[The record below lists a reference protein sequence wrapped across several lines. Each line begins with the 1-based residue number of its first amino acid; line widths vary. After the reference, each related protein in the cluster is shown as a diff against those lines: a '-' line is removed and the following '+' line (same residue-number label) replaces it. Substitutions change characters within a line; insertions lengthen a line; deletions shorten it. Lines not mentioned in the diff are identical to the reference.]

1 MFVKV
6 ESGVV
11 VDQRVL
17 LEHAD
22 PGGAVCRADD
32 WTMEAYA
39 DFSAILSRDNF
50 PCLFGRNS
58 LKRETLKFLFVR
70 GADELVAGVLAYTAF
85 VKATPLAER
94 LYTPLVIIFE
104 QTGFANLAEEHAFCW
119 KQLKTLHLSDPAKKL
134 L

>member
-6 ESGVV
+6 ESGVI

-32 WTMEAYA
+32 WAMEAYA

-50 PCLFGRNS
+50 PCLKCPFAANS
-58 LKRETLKFLFVR
+58 
-70 GADELVAGVLAYTAF
+70 
-85 VKATPLAER
+85 
-94 LYTPLVIIFE
+94 
-104 QTGFANLAEEHAFCW
+104 N
-119 KQLKTLHLSDPAKKL
+119 
-134 L
+134 